1 MTRIMVVDDNEQNI
15 YLMKVLLESNGYDLI
30 FAKNGNEVLD
40 KIKVDTPN
48 LIISDILMPGM
59 DGFSLCRQLKSDK
72 RFKDIPFIFYTA
84 TYTDAKDEDFA
95 LSLGAER
102 FIRKPAEPDKF
113 LMIIRD
119 ILKQHKEGKLIESKK
134 ELEEEEV
141 FYKKYNAALI
151 RKMEDKM
158 LELEMAN
165 KRLSA
170 LFHTSVDLSSL
181 MPKTDLISQI
191 LTKMIEVIDCSHA
204 NYFEYDEGKESFTL
218 QVIVGFPRR
227 DIKKYQRE
235 LEFKLGE
242 ESGLVGLVGKDR
254 EPLIINDTHND
265 PRWIKADKTIHSVL
279 FLPMVSEDHL
289 IGVLSFLD
297 TSVNKFDDKIARDMA
312 TLANNMAIAIE
323 KTHYFEKIQQSEQRY
338 RTLIETSI
346 DAIVSI
352 DPDAVITD
360 WNRGAEELFAYPGEE
375 LIGQSI
381 TKLMPKANSRV
392 FPDLLKEVRKNGF
405 KRKWETQMLTR
416 DKQLLDIEMTFTYL
430 GEKIGYMTI
439 LRDVTKQKKDEATL
453 RENEDFLNSIIE
465 NIPNILSVRE
475 ADDLRFIRFNK
486 AGERILG
493 YSREELY
500 GKTNYDLLYSKAA
513 EKSKKNDQAA
523 LANKDLTDLPKQ
535 KVLTKNREEK
545 ILHIKKIP
553 ILGEDGNPKYLLKI
567 AEDITNLNRSEQLLN
582 ALNQATIAM
591 ATALRPRDIFTSVA
605 QELQR
610 LNLKCMLFQLD
621 ENRNDY
627 FSTFI
632 RCESEDSDKSNGNKP
647 NVKFESFLLP
657 VSAVDI
663 FKEIIQK
670 KETIFSENTGGIT
683 KQVLPKFKQ
692 VVPNDFSKFMQIQKI
707 ILAPLV
713 AEEKVIGMFSVQS
726 NNLAQE
732 DAPAITAFANQL
744 AAAWNK
750 GKLTVK
756 LQKTMEATIQTI
768 ASIVE
773 KRDPYT
779 AGHQHRVSN
788 LAAAIAEEM
797 NLSREQI
804 EGVRIAGIIHD
815 LGKIHIPAEILTKP
829 GKLTEIEFSLVK
841 SHPSIG
847 YDLLKNIDFPWPLAE
862 IVHQH
867 HEKIDGSG
875 YPNGLKKDEILI
887 EARILTVADVVE
899 AMSSHRPYRPA
910 LDIKYAKEEIKKNK
924 GSLYDKDVVDACLK
938 VLEKGYDLSESE

>member
-15 YLMKVLLESNGYDLI
+15 YLMKVLLESNGYNLI
-30 FAKNGNEVLD
+30 FAKNGNEVLE
-40 KIKVDTPN
+40 KIKTNTPN

-72 RFKDIPFIFYTA
+72 RYKDIPFIFYTA

-95 LSLGAER
+95 LSLGAEH

-158 LELEMAN
+158 MELEMAN
-165 KRLSA
+165 KRLTA
-170 LFHTSVDLSSL
+170 FFHTSVDLSSL

-191 LTKMIEVIDCSHA
+191 LTKIIEVINCSYA
-204 NYFEYDEGKESFTL
+204 NYFEYDESKESLTL
-218 QVIVGFPRR
+218 QVIVGFPRK

-254 EPLIINDTHND
+254 EPLIIDDTHSD
-265 PRWIKADKTIHSVL
+265 PRWIKADKTIHSAL

-312 TLANNMAIAIE
+312 TLANNLAIAIE
-323 KTHYFEKIQQSEQRY
+323 KTHYFERIQQSELRY

-352 DPDAVITD
+352 DLDANITD
-360 WNRGAEELFAYPGEE
+360 WNRGAEEIFGHPREE
-375 LIGQSI
+375 LIGHSI
-381 TKLMPKANSRV
+381 TMLMPKPNQHV
-392 FPDLLKEVRKNGF
+392 FPDLLKEVRKKGF
-405 KRKWETQMLTR
+405 KRKWETQMLTKNER
-416 DKQLLDIEMTFTYL
+416 LLDVEMTFTYL
-430 GEKIGYMTI
+430 GEDMGYMII
-439 LRDVTKQKKDEATL
+439 LRDVTKQKKDETAL
-453 RENEDFLNSIIE
+453 RENEEFLNSIIE
-465 NIPNILSVRE
+465 NIPNILSVRDAE
-475 ADDLRFIRFNK
+475 DLHFIRFNK
-486 AGERILG
+486 AGERLLG

-500 GKTNYDLLYSKAA
+500 GKTNYHLLYSKSA
-513 EKSKKNDQAA
+513 EHSKKSDKTA
-523 LANKDLTDLPKQ
+523 LLSKDLTDLPKE
-535 KVLTKNREEK
+535 KVLTKNKEEK

-553 ILGEDGNPKYLLKI
+553 ILGEDGKPKYLLKI
-567 AEDITNLNRSEQLLN
+567 GEDITNLNRSEQLLN

-591 ATALRPRDIFTSVA
+591 ATALRPNDIFISVA
-605 QELQR
+605 KELRR

-621 ENRNDY
+621 ENNTEF
-627 FSTFI
+627 FSSFI
-632 RCESEDSDKSNGNKP
+632 RCESGDFEQINGKTNI
-647 NVKFESFLLP
+647 KFEYFQIP

-663 FKEIIQK
+663 FKEIIQEK
-670 KETIFSENTGGIT
+670 RTIYSENANEIT
-683 KQVLPKFKQ
+683 KQVLPKFSQK
-692 VVPNDFSKFMQIQKI
+692 VPGDFPEFMQIPKI
-707 ILAPLV
+707 IIAPLA
-713 AEEKVIGMFSVQS
+713 AEGKVIGMFTVQS
-726 NNLAQE
+726 NDLKQE
-732 DAPAITAFANQL
+732 DIPSITAFANQL

-750 GKLTVK
+750 GKLTAK
-756 LQKTMEATIQTI
+756 LQKTMDATIQTI

-779 AGHQHRVSN
+779 AGHQRRVSN

-797 NLSREQI
+797 NLSQEQI
-804 EGVRIAGIIHD
+804 EGVRIAGVIHD

-829 GKLTEIEFSLVK
+829 GKLTEIEYSLVK

-847 YDLLKNIDFPWPLAE
+847 YDLLKNIDFPWPLAA

-910 LDIKYAKEEIKKNK
+910 LDIKYAKEEIKKNRD
-924 GSLYDKDVVDACLK
+924 SLYDKDVVDACLK
-938 VLEKGYDLSESE
+938 VLEKGYDLSDIE

>member
-1 MTRIMVVDDNEQNI
+1 MVVDDNEQNI
-15 YLMKVLLESNGYDLI
+15 YLLKVLLESNGYDLI
-30 FAKNGNEVLD
+30 TAQNGNEVLE
-40 KIKVDTPN
+40 KIKSQIPD

-59 DGFSLCRQLKSDK
+59 DGFSLCRNLKTDPEY
-72 RFKDIPFIFYTA
+72 KDIPFIFYTA

-113 LMIIRD
+113 LLIIRD
-119 ILKQHKEGKLIESKK
+119 ILKQHKKGELADTEKKLEK
-134 ELEEEEV
+134 EEV

-165 KRLSA
+165 KRLAA

-191 LTKMIEVIDCSHA
+191 LTKMIEVIECSHA
-204 NYFEYDEGKESFTL
+204 NYFEYDEDKQFFSL
-218 QVIVGFPRR
+218 QTVVGFPKR
-227 DIKKYQRE
+227 DVKKYQRE
-235 LEFKLGE
+235 LRFKLGE
-242 ESGLVGLVGKDR
+242 EFGLVGMVGKNR
-254 EPLIINDTHND
+254 EPLILEDTHGD
-265 PRWIKADKTIHSVL
+265 PRWIKADKTIRSAL

-289 IGVLSFLD
+289 IGVLTFLD
-297 TSVNKFDDKIARDMA
+297 TSVNKFDEKIARDMA
-312 TLANNMAIAIE
+312 TLANNLAIAIE
-323 KTHYFEKIQQSEQRY
+323 KTRYFEKIQQSELRY

-352 DPDAVITD
+352 DLDAVITD
-360 WNRGAEELFAYPGEE
+360 WNRGAEEMFAYPREE

-381 TKLMPKANSRV
+381 TMLMPKENQRV
-392 FPDLLKEVRKNGF
+392 FPDLLKEVRKIGF
-405 KRKWETQMLTR
+405 KRKWETQMLTK
-416 DKQLLDIEMTFTYL
+416 DKRLLDIEMTFTYL
-430 GEKIGYMTI
+430 GDKIGYMTI

-486 AGERILG
+486 AGENILG

-513 EKSKKNDQAA
+513 DKSKKNDQAA
-523 LANKDLTDLPKQ
+523 LASKDLTDLPKQ
-535 KVLTKNREEK
+535 KVLTKNQEEK

-567 AEDITNLNRSEQLLN
+567 GEDITNLNRSEQLLN
-582 ALNQATIAM
+582 ALNQATFAM

-605 QELQR
+605 QELLR

-621 ENRNDY
+621 ESKNSY

-632 RCESEDSDKSNGNKP
+632 RCESEDLDKSNGKKP
-647 NVKFESFLLP
+647 TVKFESFQLP
-657 VSAVDI
+657 ISAVDI
-663 FKEIIQK
+663 FKEIIHK
-670 KETIFSENTGGIT
+670 KKTIFSEKTDEIT

-692 VVPNDFSKFMQIQKI
+692 AVPGDFSKFMQIQKI

-713 AEEKVIGMFSVQS
+713 AEEKVIGMFTVQS
-726 NNLAQE
+726 NDLTQE

-756 LQKTMEATIQTI
+756 LQRTMEGTIQTI

-779 AGHQHRVSN
+779 AGHQNRVSD
-788 LAAAIAEEM
+788 LAAAIAREM
-797 NLSREQI
+797 DLSQEQI

-815 LGKIHIPAEILTKP
+815 VGKIHVPAEILTKP
-829 GKLTEIEFSLVK
+829 GKLTEIEYSLVRA
-841 SHPSIG
+841 HPAVG
-847 YDLLKNIDFPWPLAE
+847 YELLKNIDFPWPLAE

-875 YPNGLKKDEILI
+875 YPRGLKKDEILI

-910 LDIKYAKEEIKKNK
+910 MDIKYAKEEIKKNK
-924 GSLYDKDVVDACLK
+924 GVLYDSDVVDACLK
-938 VLEKGYDLSESE
+938 VLERGYDLSNNEESE